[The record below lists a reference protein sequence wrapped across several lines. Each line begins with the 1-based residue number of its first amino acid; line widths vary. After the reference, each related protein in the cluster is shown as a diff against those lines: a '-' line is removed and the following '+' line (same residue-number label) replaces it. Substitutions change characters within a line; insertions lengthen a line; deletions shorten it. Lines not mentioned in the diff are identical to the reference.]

1 MIASPE
7 DKIISLISIFSEN
20 FEKNNI
26 SKFIVSKINNVNS
39 ENIEIFENFKYDGF
53 KAMVIKG
60 ITLKAERKIN
70 ITYRYPSKDIAKN
83 YDLETF
89 KAILLKTLGPL
100 FLQADLYL
108 TEKSVH
114 VLISKKTVSMF
125 EKAFTIAKPISSEHN
140 RQKNYILGTEA
151 HPFLKELGVYTQ
163 NNQLID
169 NKRDK
174 FKQINKF
181 LEFFDQ
187 TIQGLKQEKKISVVD
202 MGSGKGYLTFAMYHH
217 LTNTL
222 GLKAEVFGIEMRP
235 EMISLCNKIAANIGF
250 EHLKF
255 IEGTIDS
262 YALNPNINVLI
273 ALHACDTATDD
284 AIIKGIK
291 NKIPVL
297 MLAPCCHKQVR
308 KSLSAKTEL
317 AVFEKHGIIKERFA
331 ETITD
336 LIRSLILEAHGYETK
351 IFEFIGAEN
360 TPKNV
365 MITAVMTKFTQKTYL
380 SKIAEINA
388 LKAVV
393 GLKHHYLEQVFNQ

>member
-1 MIASPE
+1 
-7 DKIISLISIFSEN
+7 
-20 FEKNNI
+20 
-26 SKFIVSKINNVNS
+26 V
-39 ENIEIFENFKYDGF
+39 YDGF
-53 KAMVIKG
+53 KSMVIKG

-70 ITYRYPSKDIAKN
+70 VTYRYSTKEIAKN
-83 YDLETF
+83 YHLETF
-89 KAILLKTLGPL
+89 KTILLKVLGPL

-108 TEKSVH
+108 AEKSVH
-114 VLISKKTVSMF
+114 LLISKKTVSMF
-125 EKAFTIAKPISSEHN
+125 EKATITKTISTEHN

-169 NKRDK
+169 NMRDK

-187 TIQGLKQEKKISVVD
+187 TVQGLKQEKKISVVD

-222 GLKAEVFGIEMRP
+222 GLQAEVFGVEMRP
-235 EMISLCNKIAANIGF
+235 EMIKLCNKIAANVGF

-262 YALNPNINVLI
+262 YALNANSNILI

-291 NKIPVL
+291 NKVPVL

-308 KSLSAKTEL
+308 KSLTAKAEL
-317 AVFEKHGIIKERFA
+317 TVFEKHGIIKERFS

-336 LIRSLILEAHGYETK
+336 LIRSLILEAYGYETK

-365 MITAVMTKFTQKTYL
+365 MITAVMTKFSQKTYL

-388 LKAVV
+388 LKTVV